1 LPLKRHRDDGG
12 SRHPEDDAGVAEGR
26 LEPHRSIELRPLEL
40 AADPSDPD
48 RVIETRSDSGE
59 GDEQEQDPEGRGQGN
74 QSGAESEDDDPE
86 REESRRVPTIRHR
99 AEDHLKD
106 GGHEERG
113 ATEEAGLEGAE
124 REMGLQEG
132 NLARDHSDRAIVR
145 EMIQGIRE
153 EDPTIAG
160 HDAAM
165 TERLKSLGPVGND
178 RRGRAA
184 PT

>member
-1 LPLKRHRDDGG
+1 KRHRDDGG

-48 RVIETRSDSGE
+48 RVIETRSDSGG

-74 QSGAESEDDDPE
+74 QSGAESEDDNPE

-99 AEDHLKD
+99 AEDDRKD

-132 NLARDHSDRAIVR
+132 DLARDHGDRAIVR

-153 EDPTIAG
+153 EDPTGAG
-160 HDAAM
+160 HDEAM
-165 TERLKSLGPVGND
+165 IGRLKSLVPAGKDQSSVDGPEL
-178 RRGRAA
+178 R
-184 PT
+184 P